1 MLRASN
7 DAYGHMIMLMGV
19 RIEAAF
25 DRAQTHH
32 PAQLSTDQRHHVTP
46 ALERLVVGVAVILLH
61 NPTKLPPIDRLEE
74 ISKDAIRISHA
85 RPLFESRQ
93 PESTR
98 FAPDWSGMLRGI
110 VNHSPDGPARD
121 ETSPMPVI
129 HVSRRS
135 TGNCDIS
142 AIHRRDRGFAIFPGG
157 SPTVHGYGASHDR
170 ALPVSPTSSR

>member
-19 RIEAAF
+19 RIEDAF

-32 PAQLSTDQRHHVTP
+32 PAQLSTDQRHHVIP

-85 RPLFESRQ
+85 RPLSESRQ

-110 VNHSPDGPARD
+110 VNHSPDGPALAGEGAEQSEASGESLRAF
-121 ETSPMPVI
+121 PMPASPQP
-129 HVSRRS
+129 HPS
-135 TGNCDIS
+135 TLQ
-142 AIHRRDRGFAIFPGG
+142 PG
-157 SPTVHGYGASHDR
+157 SK
-170 ALPVSPTSSR
+170 